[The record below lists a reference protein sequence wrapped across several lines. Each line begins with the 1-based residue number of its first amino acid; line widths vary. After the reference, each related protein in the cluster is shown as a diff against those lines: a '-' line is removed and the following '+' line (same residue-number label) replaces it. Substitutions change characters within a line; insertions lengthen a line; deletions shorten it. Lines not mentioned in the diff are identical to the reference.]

1 MNRGDEAISVRL
13 AGKSCLGDQ
22 KQKGGGAIDVVKD

>member
-1 MNRGDEAISVRL
+1 MNRGDEAMSVKI
-13 AGKSCLGDQ
+13 ASKDCLGDL